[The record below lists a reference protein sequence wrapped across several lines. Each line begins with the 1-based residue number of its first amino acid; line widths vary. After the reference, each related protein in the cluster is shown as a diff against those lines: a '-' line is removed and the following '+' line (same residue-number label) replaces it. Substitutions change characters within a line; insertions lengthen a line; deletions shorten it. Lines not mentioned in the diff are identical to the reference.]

1 MKKTVL
7 IFLTL
12 ILASSLGVYAQE
24 TQTEEY
30 AIIDAYQVGKKTV
43 IRVTIGE
50 EIPSEE
56 VWKIEKTEVS
66 EDMSPVMKELNK
78 LNRQGYKLLNM
89 TTTFSTPGGGASSGN
104 MYYSYMMVRKIEQ
117 VATGE

>member
-1 MKKTVL
+1 ML

-12 ILASSLGVYAQE
+12 IFVSVLGAFAQE

-30 AIIDAYQVGKKTV
+30 AIIDAYQVGKRTA

-50 EIPSEE
+50 ESPGEDAWI
-56 VWKIEKTEVS
+56 IEKTEVS
-66 EDMSPVMKELNK
+66 EDMSPVIKELNK

-89 TTTFSTPGGGASSGN
+89 TTTFSTPAGGTTSGT
-104 MYYSYMMVRKIEQ
+104 MYYSYMMVRKIEE
-117 VATGE
+117 VETGE